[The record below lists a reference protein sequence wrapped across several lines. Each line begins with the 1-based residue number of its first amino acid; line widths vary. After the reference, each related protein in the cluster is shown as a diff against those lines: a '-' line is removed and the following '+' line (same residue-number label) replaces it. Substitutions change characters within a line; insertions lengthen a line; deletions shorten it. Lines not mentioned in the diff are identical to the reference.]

1 MNRRIAS
8 LALLFCLT
16 TPLLA
21 QPGPDARPEP
31 AAVTASAEASEA
43 KIVLDAPSTAR
54 IGELVRLD
62 VSASNAASFK
72 WLLVP
77 ESDDFLTYDAGARA
91 VFSARTAG
99 EYRFIVACGAED
111 GSVDVVTHVVRVPEP
126 PSKPVSDSLAEWI
139 PYWNW
144 SMDLP
149 QSECLALADSFDDI
163 ADKQATLSEPKDWIE
178 ATAAANREVLGDRI
192 DAWTPMLDKIGAKLL
207 KMAESGALQTPEEHA
222 KVWREIARGLRA
234 C

>member
-1 MNRRIAS
+1 MKHYVAS
-8 LALLFCLT
+8 LAILICLT
-16 TPLLA
+16 VPTLA
-21 QPGPDARPEP
+21 PSQPVSAP
-31 AAVTASAEASEA
+31 ANVVEKAEDTAEASL
-43 KIVLDAPSTAR
+43 VLRAQSSAR

-62 VSASNAASFK
+62 VSASNATSFK

-77 ESDDFLTYDAGARA
+77 ESDDFLVYDAGARA

-111 GSVDVVTHVVRVPEP
+111 GSVDVITHVVTVPEP
-126 PSKPVSDSLAEWI
+126 PSKPVSNSLAEWI

-144 SMDLP
+144 NMDLP
-149 QSECLALADSFDDI
+149 QSECLALANSFDDI
-163 ADKQATLSEPKDWIE
+163 ADKQATLPEPKDWIE

-192 DAWTPMLDKIGAKLL
+192 DAWAPMLDKIGAKLL